1 MRKVVRSGAW
11 FRTGLQLS
19 LGPAGLF
26 CGLSLRESTPF
37 RGAKGDDTRAP
48 AYVTREAR
56 HLNQTRSRSMLLA
69 LTLVG
74 FAWANRATAQ
84 SEAPIAPLAPEPPP
98 AASQTARLRP
108 GETVTLRVRQVIPC
122 DGLTAGVRLLNGR
135 PAIAPGD
142 RVVAEDVRPGVHPA
156 ALIGGTIVQIA
167 PPKRFAKPG
176 RVTLEL
182 RQLMQAA
189 PGRSE
194 LVPWVFDLEDR
205 RFNVEMRR
213 RLTLALFAAEGAGIG
228 ASLGAQAGPSS
239 PAYLGLGA
247 GVGLLTG
254 IGYASLMPGREASL
268 EPGDTF
274 KITVGTL
281 SYRPLAPSPPLSL
294 YPAPDPAKRTKEH
307 GR

>member
-1 MRKVVRSGAW
+1 MTKPVRPGS
-11 FRTGLQLS
+11 
-19 LGPAGLF
+19 
-26 CGLSLRESTPF
+26 
-37 RGAKGDDTRAP
+37 K
-48 AYVTREAR
+48 
-56 HLNQTRSRSMLLA
+56 LLA
-69 LTLVG
+69 LMLLGVT
-74 FAWANRATAQ
+74 WARPASAQ
-84 SEAPIAPLAPEPPP
+84 SEAPIAPMAPDPPP
-98 AASQTARLRP
+98 AASATARLRP
-108 GETVTLRVRQVIPC
+108 GETVTLRIRQVIPR
-122 DGLTAGVRLLNGR
+122 DGLTAGERLLSGR

-156 ALIGGTIVQIA
+156 ALIGGTIVSIA
-167 PPKRFAKPG
+167 PPGRFAKPG

-182 RQLMQAA
+182 GQLVQTA

-205 RFNVEMRR
+205 RFNVQMRR
-213 RLTLALFAAEGAGIG
+213 RLMLALFAAEGVGIG
-228 ASLGAQAGPSS
+228 MSLGAQAGPSN

-294 YPAPDPAKRTKEH
+294 HPAPDPAKRPKEH
-307 GR
+307 AR

>member
-1 MRKVVRSGAW
+1 VRKPVRPG
-11 FRTGLQLS
+11 
-19 LGPAGLF
+19 
-26 CGLSLRESTPF
+26 ST
-37 RGAKGDDTRAP
+37 
-48 AYVTREAR
+48 
-56 HLNQTRSRSMLLA
+56 LLA
-69 LTLVG
+69 LMLLGV
-74 FAWANRATAQ
+74 AWPRPASAQ

-98 AASQTARLRP
+98 AASETARLRP

-122 DGLTAGVRLLNGR
+122 DGLTPGERLLSGR
-135 PAIAPGD
+135 PAIRPGD
-142 RVVAEDVRPGVHPA
+142 RVVAEVVRPGVHPP
-156 ALIGGTIVQIA
+156 ALIGGTIVHIA
-167 PPKRFAKPG
+167 PPKRFAKPS

-182 RQLMQAA
+182 RQLVQAA

-205 RFNVEMRR
+205 RFNVQMRR
-213 RLTLALFAAEGAGIG
+213 RLMLALFAAEGAGIG
-228 ASLGAQAGPSS
+228 ASLGAQAGPSN

>member
-1 MRKVVRSGAW
+1 VRK
-11 FRTGLQLS
+11 
-19 LGPAGLF
+19 P
-26 CGLSLRESTPF
+26 LRPGS
-37 RGAKGDDTRAP
+37 
-48 AYVTREAR
+48 
-56 HLNQTRSRSMLLA
+56 
-69 LTLVG
+69 TLVALLLLG
-74 FAWANRATAQ
+74 VAWGSLASAQ

-108 GETVTLRVRQVIPC
+108 GETVTLRVRQVIPR
-122 DGLTAGVRLLNGR
+122 DGLTAGERLLSGL
-135 PAIAPGD
+135 PAIAAGD
-142 RVVAEDVRPGVHPA
+142 RVVAEDVRPGVHPPT
-156 ALIGGTIVQIA
+156 LIGGTIVHIA
-167 PPKRFAKPG
+167 PPGRFAKPS

-182 RQLMQAA
+182 GQLVQAGPA
-189 PGRSE
+189 GSE

-205 RFNVEMRR
+205 RFNIQMRR
-213 RLTLALFAAEGAGIG
+213 RLMLALFAAEGAGIG
-228 ASLGAQAGPSS
+228 ASLGAQSGPSN

-254 IGYASLMPGREASL
+254 IGYASLMPGRETSL

-294 YPAPDPAKRTKEH
+294 HPAPDPAKRAKEH